1 MNVHRNAVT
10 KSSLSKRKTLERP
23 ENRAFYETASC
34 KFLAKSCVLKII
46 YVSEKQKFRIVEFLF
61 F

>member
-1 MNVHRNAVT
+1 MIVKNT
-10 KSSLSKRKTLERP
+10 PSSSEQKTLGST
-23 ENRAFYETASC
+23 ENRAFHESASC

-46 YVSEKQKFRIVEFLF
+46 HVSKKQKFRIVEFLF